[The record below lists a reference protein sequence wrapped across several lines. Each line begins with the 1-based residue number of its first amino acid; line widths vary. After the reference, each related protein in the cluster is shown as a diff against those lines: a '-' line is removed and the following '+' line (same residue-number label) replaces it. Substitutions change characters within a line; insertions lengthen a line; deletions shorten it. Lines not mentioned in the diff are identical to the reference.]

1 MRSHI
6 VLVRSLRYWRVSRAQ
21 ISFNLR
27 WINLVNSQVTC
38 TSNCKAQSIRI
49 TVLVKKAVWWC
60 MYETHKKKSEIHS
73 FIKKYNTLKLE
84 KLVSIVVN
92 RRTFTSVFLILSSMS
107 HMNLFQSSMAG
118 SSTAEGKLQ
127 HTQASGHMTTHFHRG
142 VENNAQSLP
151 TCATPRSCVSPSSS
165 LQTVVL
171 SDAAGH
177 DPFCSEGLTAARHSN
192 KSVTNHH
199 HQQTHGWYNHLSRQG
214 SSLVPHTH
222 VSVSLAF
229 IF

>member
-6 VLVRSLRYWRVSRAQ
+6 VHVTSLRYWRVSRVQ
-21 ISFNLR
+21 LSFNLR
-27 WINLVNSQVTC
+27 RINLQLIPGSRAHQTVKHNPYGSQYW
-38 TSNCKAQSIRI
+38 S
-49 TVLVKKAVWWC
+49 KKLYGDAC
-60 MYETHKKKSEIHS
+60 MRHTQKKSEIHS

-142 VENNAQSLP
+142 VENNAQSWP

-199 HQQTHGWYNHLSRQG
+199 QHQTHG
-214 SSLVPHTH
+214 
-222 VSVSLAF
+222 
-229 IF
+229 